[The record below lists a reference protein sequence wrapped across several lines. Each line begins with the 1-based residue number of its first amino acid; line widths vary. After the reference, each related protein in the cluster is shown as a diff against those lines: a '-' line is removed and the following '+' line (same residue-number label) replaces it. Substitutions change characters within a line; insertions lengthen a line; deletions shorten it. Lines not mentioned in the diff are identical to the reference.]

1 MLACERWTVTHSSGW
16 AAVLVGLALLLGLEL
31 EPGLELEAMNASSEA
46 ETVAE
51 GEVWDDD
58 GADGED
64 EPVWDGDPVGELDEP
79 VGELDA
85 PVGELGVDV
94 GADADADA
102 DGELEPEAEP
112 EPEPDGDGVLLG
124 VLVGLVPD
132 DAGDDAGAVGEA
144 EPEELEEGEGDGEFD
159 DGLGVGVGV
168 GVDVAAAGST
178 SHLVSVLGPALVE
191 VLVLAE
197 AASAFIVPARAA
209 PGQPASTPKVRD
221 APATMLS
228 TAARACVRRM
238 KTALSPL
245 LVEVTAGSV
254 WGS

>member
-1 MLACERWTVTHSSGW
+1 MLACERWTLTHSSGW
-16 AAVLVGLALLLGLEL
+16 AAVLVGLALLLG
-31 EPGLELEAMNASSEA
+31 LEAMNASSEA

-58 GADGED
+58 VADGED

-79 VGELDA
+79 VGELD
-85 PVGELGVDV
+85 V
-94 GADADADA
+94 DADAA
-102 DGELEPEAEP
+102 GELEPEAEP
-112 EPEPDGDGVLLG
+112 EPEPDGDGGTGVLLG
-124 VLVGLVPD
+124 VLVGSVPE
-132 DAGDDAGAVGEA
+132 DAGDDAGAVGET
-144 EPEELEEGEGDGEFD
+144 ELEELEEEEGDGDGDF

-178 SHLVSVLGPALVE
+178 SHLVSVLAPALVE
-191 VLVLAE
+191 VLGLAE
-197 AASAFIVPARAA
+197 AASAVIVLACAA

-221 APATMLS
+221 APATVLS
-228 TAARACVRRM
+228 TAARACARRM

-245 LVEVTAGSV
+245 LVEVTACSS